1 MKRVLSIALLLIVV
15 FACKNESKSK
25 DAKIIEAVIAK
36 EQSENL
42 TVLKGSFV
50 YYDGAAV
57 LQTSNEIYGVLVTE
71 KMEELNKQAEM
82 FKTEP
87 TDMVQ
92 VEVKGTIT
100 NQKDDKILWKNK
112 VNIVEIINV
121 RAIPKEENNVVKLGK
136 E

>member
-1 MKRVLSIALLLIVV
+1 MKRVLSIALLLTVV

-92 VEVKGTIT
+92 IEVKGTIT

-121 RAIPKEENNVVKLGK
+121 RAIPQEENNVVKLGK